1 MTRWSCG
8 SSRSTLI
15 EAAFEA
21 GDPEAGLAIVN
32 DPEVGATLQ
41 LTVSGIGN
49 DVDGIAVDEGY
60 EPVSAWIGP
69 ALYESLGDPS
79 AGYGGAAVRLTDPR
93 RLAEFKAAVDAMVPD
108 ESIVY
113 QTLEVTRAKALRAT
127 QPAAAAL
134 AIFATITALLGL
146 LIIGQAISRRFQ
158 LDARDNLTLAAL
170 GTTRHERF
178 LAANASTRAWQRVCG
193 VGRRRRRSR
202 RRCRGLTPGGPGG
215 VR

>member
-1 MTRWSCG
+1 MLRCDSPI
-8 SSRSTLI
+8 R
-15 EAAFEA
+15 
-21 GDPEAGLAIVN
+21 D
-32 DPEVGATLQ
+32 
-41 LTVSGIGN
+41 
-49 DVDGIAVDEGY
+49 
-60 EPVSAWIGP
+60 
-69 ALYESLGDPS
+69 
-79 AGYGGAAVRLTDPR
+79 

-170 GTTRHERF
+170 GTTTRERF
-178 LAANASTRAWQRVCG
+178 LAFSTSTGAGDLRRVGLGIGIAAALSRFTPAGPAVDSREWDRAPP
-193 VGRRRRRSR
+193 S
-202 RRCRGLTPGGPGG
+202 
-215 VR
+215 